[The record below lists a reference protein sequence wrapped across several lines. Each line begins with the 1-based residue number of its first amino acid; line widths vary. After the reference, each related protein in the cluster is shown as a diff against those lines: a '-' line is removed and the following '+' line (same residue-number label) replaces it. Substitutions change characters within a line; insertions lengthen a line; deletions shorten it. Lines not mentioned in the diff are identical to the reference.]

1 MFSLLR
7 FSPTPF
13 FLRPDQ
19 DFLRFSLVVLSL
31 WLTFFILLANFVIK
45 NIIFFTSLLKFLLAI
60 LILRFTTTFFIL
72 FYFFFEASLIPIF
85 LIILCWGYQPERLL
99 ARIIIFFYT
108 LISSFPLLAATLMIW
123 HSTGSLSILGI
134 FFESSEST
142 SAWFNFALLL
152 AFLVKF
158 PIYFVHLWL
167 PKAHVEAPV
176 SGSMILAGV
185 LLKLGGYGIYRFS
198 FYVLAGE
205 INTIFILLSILG
217 GRALGILCCRLT
229 DMKVVIAYS
238 SVVHI
243 SLVIFALLR
252 LEMIGM
258 AGVWWI
264 ILAHGL
270 VSSGIFAGANIIYEQ
285 SHSRRMIINKGLLNT
300 NPTLSFFWFIL
311 IIINFGGPFTI
322 NLYGEINLILRAIS
336 ASIFI
341 AAPIFFLSFFSAAYS
356 LILYATTQQGITFT
370 KTYIVNQLNSREM
383 SLFLGH
389 IWPIFILLLRLSF

>member
-1 MFSLLR
+1 MVDFFYTVSKFCNQEYNFFYEPFKIFISDAYSQVYDNI
-7 FSPTPF
+7 FSP
-13 FLRPDQ
+13 FL
-19 DFLRFSLVVLSL
+19 
-31 WLTFFILLANFVIK
+31 
-45 NIIFFTSLLKFLLAI
+45 
-60 LILRFTTTFFIL
+60 
-72 FYFFFEASLIPIF
+72 FFFEASLIPIF

-198 FYVLAGE
+198 FYILAGE
-205 INTIFILLSILG
+205 INTIFMLLSILG

-252 LEMIGM
+252 LEIISM

-341 AAPIFFLSFFSAAYS
+341 AAPIFFLAFFSAAYS

-383 SLFLGH
+383 SLF
-389 IWPIFILLLRLSF
+389 